1 MFRSLSVKLVLI
13 FVVFI
18 ISVMTVVGII
28 LIDRVNVFY
37 TEDFEQQMEN
47 GFSGRVKEELTQSL
61 SQENFAE
68 VQKELL
74 TAYSGSFSFD
84 SYRNFYILDMN
95 GNVLESSAADDGNVM
110 KTSNLLS
117 AMNRRT
123 DENVVS
129 GTEYFDYAIY
139 LENEGNECIIYIKD
153 NLTRMKSLIWV
164 LFSIIMQALLIGL
177 VIALVLSFFLTS
189 VITAPIQKLTA
200 GAKTIS
206 SGQYDYRIENP
217 TKDEIGE
224 LTNNFNTMAQAIE
237 NTMAQVSGEREKLQ
251 TIFGCL
257 EDGVAAFDE
266 KGRMVHI
273 NHSAYKMLGV
283 PEKKK
288 LDFNGFTKA
297 LGMPEITC
305 GILGSSTEINI
316 SEYTLSD
323 KANNE
328 LIVDVGFNVFTYEKN
343 KKGYLIV
350 IQDITDRAL
359 LEKGR
364 REFIANVSHE
374 LRTPLTS
381 IKGATEII
389 LTDKDMPERMRTRFL
404 SIVMNEADRMTRI
417 VKDLLVLSRLENRRM
432 SWKLSRFSLPGAVSQ
447 ICDALKTEAQE
458 HGHTLTYSSSI
469 DESNMI
475 SADKERV
482 EQVLTNI
489 IGNAI
494 KYTPNGGKI
503 DVTLDSGEQES
514 FDYKICVKDTGI
526 GIAEEKIPR
535 LFERF
540 YRVDK
545 ARNSD
550 VGGTGLGL
558 SIAKEIVDAHHGRIT
573 VESKVGAGTTVT
585 VLLPQETA
593 VCDPDYED

>member
-37 TEDFEQQMEN
+37 TDDFEQQMQN
-47 GFSGRVKEELTQSL
+47 GFSGRVRQELVDSL
-61 SQENFAE
+61 VREDFAKA
-68 VQKELL
+68 QKEILV
-74 TAYSGSFSFD
+74 AYSGSFSFD

-95 GNVLESSAADDGNVM
+95 GNVLESSADDNEDVF
-110 KTSNLLS
+110 KTKNLLS
-117 AMNRRT
+117 AMNRKT

-139 LENEGNECIIYIKD
+139 LENEGNECIVYVKD

-177 VIALVLSFFLTS
+177 VIALVLAFFLTS
-189 VITAPIQKLTA
+189 VITSPIQKLTA

-206 SGQYDYRIENP
+206 SGEYDYRIDNP

-224 LTNNFNTMAQAIE
+224 LTDNFNTMAQAIE

-266 KGRMVHI
+266 NGKMLHI
-273 NHSAYKMLGV
+273 NHAAYKMLGV
-283 PEKKK
+283 SEKRK

-323 KANNE
+323 KANKE

-381 IKGATEII
+381 IKGATEIV
-389 LTDKDMPERMRTRFL
+389 LADKDMPERMRTRFL

-447 ICDALKTEAQE
+447 ICDALKTEAGE
-458 HGHTLTYSSSI
+458 HSHTLKYTTSL
-469 DESNMI
+469 DESHMI
-475 SADKERV
+475 SADKERI

-489 IGNAI
+489 IGNSI
-494 KYTPNGGKI
+494 KYTPNGGRI
-503 DVTLDSGEQES
+503 DVILGPSVEDK
-514 FDYKICVKDTGI
+514 FDYKIVVRDTGM

-558 SIAKEIVDAHHGRIT
+558 SIAKEIVDAHHGNIA
-573 VESKVGAGTTVT
+573 VESTVGVGTTVT
-585 VLLPQETA
+585 VLLPRETA
-593 VCDPDYED
+593 VCDPDYDD

>member
-37 TEDFEQQMEN
+37 TDDFEQQMQN
-47 GFSGRVKEELTQSL
+47 GFSGRVRQELVDSL
-61 SQENFAE
+61 KRDDFAKA
-68 VQKELL
+68 QKEILV
-74 TAYSGSFSFD
+74 AYSGSFSFD
-84 SYRNFYILDMN
+84 SYRSFYILDMN
-95 GNVLESSAADDGNVM
+95 GAVLESSAADGEDVI
-110 KTSNLLS
+110 KTKNLLS
-117 AMNRRT
+117 AMNRKT

-129 GTEYFDYAIY
+129 GTEYFDYAMY
-139 LENEGNECIIYIKD
+139 LSNGENECIVYVKD

-177 VIALVLSFFLTS
+177 VIALALSFFLTS
-189 VITAPIQKLTA
+189 VITSPIQKLTA

-206 SGQYDYRIENP
+206 SGEYDYRIDNP
-217 TKDEIGE
+217 TNDEIGE

-266 KGRMVHI
+266 NGKMLHI
-273 NHSAYKMLGV
+273 NHAAYRMLGV
-283 PEKKK
+283 SEKRK
-288 LDFNGFTKA
+288 LDFNGFTKV

-328 LIVDVGFNVFTYEKN
+328 LIVDVSFNVFTYEKN
-343 KKGYLIV
+343 KKGFLIA

-389 LTDKDMPERMRTRFL
+389 LTDKEMPERMRERFL
-404 SIVMNEADRMTRI
+404 SIVMNESDRMTRI

-432 SWKLSRFSLPGAVSQ
+432 SWKLSRFSLAGAVSQ
-447 ICDALKTEAQE
+447 ICDALKTEAGE
-458 HGHTLTYSSSI
+458 HGHTLTFSSSL
-469 DESNMI
+469 DETHTI
-475 SADKERV
+475 SADKERI

-489 IGNAI
+489 IGNSI

-503 DVTLDSGEQES
+503 DVILSASVEER
-514 FDYKICVKDTGI
+514 FDYRISVRDTGM
-526 GIAEEKIPR
+526 GIEEEKIPR

-558 SIAKEIVDAHHGRIT
+558 SITKEIVDAHHGSIS
-573 VESKVGAGTTVT
+573 VESKVGEGTCVT
-585 VLLPQETA
+585 LLLPKETA
-593 VCDPDYED
+593 VCDPDDDE